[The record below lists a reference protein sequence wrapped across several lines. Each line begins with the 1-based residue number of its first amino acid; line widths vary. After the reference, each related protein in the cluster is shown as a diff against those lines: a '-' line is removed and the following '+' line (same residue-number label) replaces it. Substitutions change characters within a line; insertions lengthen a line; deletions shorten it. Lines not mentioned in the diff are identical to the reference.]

1 MRGNARHGHIVPFG
15 QRDAKEGSSLLR
27 IGFKHLVEIP
37 QPEKQQSILL
47 EAFPCL
53 AVLLHHW
60 GFSAHLEK
68 HNRQAR
74 ADDLVKAKRL
84 TLRLGLKVRPYPKF
98 EEVLKRSLKGFIGGK
113 PHQAVSTIS
122 GEIIYE

>member
-1 MRGNARHGHIVPFG
+1 MRGNAGHGHVVPLG
-15 QRDAKEGSSLLR
+15 QGDAKEGRPLLR
-27 IGFKHLVEIP
+27 IGLKHLVEIP

-47 EAFPCL
+47 EAFPSL

-113 PHQAVSTIS
+113 SHQSITKVS
-122 GEIIYE
+122 GEIIHE